1 MHVALSL
8 HNHTCMSDG
17 EMGIHDLLKL
27 LSTKYQVI
35 AITDHDTLTIPH
47 PLHLKGLRKKFL
59 LLKGI
64 EYSASGM
71 VHLLGLEPTNT
82 TGLPIE
88 VWDSCRVKWISH
100 PRLSDLSSSNI
111 DRLLKNFPDINGL
124 EIFNSG
130 ILQICDNTD
139 EFKGLNFYASDDL
152 HMPYQ
157 LKASWMEMDVDKLD
171 KEEVI
176 QKLIDGDFTI
186 CTSNLIR
193 NVLSV
198 FSLS

>member
-1 MHVALSL
+1 
-8 HNHTCMSDG
+8 MSDG

-35 AITDHDTLTIPH
+35 AITDHDALTIPH
-47 PLHLKGLRKKFL
+47 PWHLKGLRKKFL
-59 LLKGI
+59 FLRGI
-64 EYSASGM
+64 EYSAYGM
-71 VHLLGLEPTNT
+71 VHLVGLEPINS
-82 TGLPIE
+82 TGTPIE
-88 VWDSCRVKWISH
+88 VWDSCRVKWIAH
-100 PRLSDLSSSNI
+100 PRLSDIPSSEF
-111 DRLLKNFPDINGL
+111 DTLLKNFPTINGL

-152 HMPYQ
+152 HMPNQ
-157 LKASWMEMDVDKLD
+157 IGASWMEMDVDKLD
-171 KEEVI
+171 KEEVL
-176 QKLIDGDFTI
+176 QKLISGDFTI

-193 NVLSV
+193 NQLSV